1 MTSIEGSVVT
11 GTVLSIEKDM
21 ILIDVG
27 LKSEGRVPIREFGND
42 EDEIKIK
49 AGDNVEVFIERL
61 EDANGQAI
69 LSREKARRE
78 ESWVNLEK
86 ALEKQQRVNG
96 VIFGKVKG
104 GFTVDLE
111 GATAFLPGSQVDIR
125 PIKDLGVLMGT
136 PQPFQILKMDR
147 RRGNIVVSRRAVLE
161 DSRAE
166 ARTELVANLE
176 EGQVLQGVIKNIT
189 DYGAFVD
196 LGGVDGLLHV
206 TDISW
211 KRINHPSEALQIGE
225 SVQVK
230 VIKFNDET
238 QRISLGIKQLTEDPW
253 LKVFERFPIGSKMS
267 GVVTNITDYGSFVE
281 LEDGIEGLV
290 HVSEM
295 SWTKKNVHPGK
306 IVSTSEKVEVMIL
319 EIDVQ
324 KRRISLGIKQCID
337 NPWEKYKTENKIG
350 DTIEGEIRNVTE
362 FGLFVALSEDIDGLV
377 HLSDISWDG
386 NGDELIKD
394 FTKGTSVK
402 AKILD
407 IDIEKERI
415 SLGIKQL
422 TEDLTSTELGNLS
435 KGSIVTCTVSV
446 ISDKGL
452 DVESSYEKAIK
463 DDAFI
468 NELEKYRRD
477 YIGRPSPLYFAE
489 RLTEHF
495 GGAKIYLKR
504 DELNHTGAHKINNV
518 LGQILLAK
526 RMGKNKIIAE
536 TGAGQH
542 GVATATAC
550 ALFGFECEVFMGAL
564 DIERQKPNVQRMQLL
579 GAKIYPVTSG

>member
-1 MTSIEGSVVT
+1 MSKADLTANPTNESFAELLDQSFQEMTSIEGSVVS
-11 GTVLSIEKDM
+11 GKVLSIDKEM

-27 LKSEGRVPIREFGND
+27 LKSEGRVPIREFGENQD
-42 EDEIKIK
+42 DIKIK
-49 AGDNVEVFIERL
+49 SGDTVEVYIERL
-61 EDANGQAI
+61 EDANGHAI

-86 ALEKQQRVNG
+86 ALEEQKRVNG
-96 VIFGKVKG
+96 IIFGKVKG

-125 PIKDLGVLMGT
+125 PIKDLSALMGT

-166 ARTELVANLE
+166 ARSELVANLQ

-253 LKVFERFPIGSKMS
+253 LLVFDRFPIGSKMT
-267 GVVTNITDYGSFVE
+267 GIVTNITDYGSFVE

-306 IVSTSEKVEVMIL
+306 IVSTSEKVEVMVL

-324 KRRISLGIKQCID
+324 KRRISLGIKQCKN
-337 NPWEKYKTENKIG
+337 NPWEEFQNNNKSGEI
-350 DTIEGEIRNVTE
+350 IEGEIRNITE
-362 FGLFVALSEDIDGLV
+362 FGLFIGLTDDIDGLV
-377 HLSDISWDG
+377 HLSDLSWDG
-386 NGDELIKD
+386 NGDELIK
-394 FTKGTSVK
+394 TYSKGTSIK

-422 TEDLTSTELGNLS
+422 TEDLTSAEIDNIR
-435 KGSIVTCTVSV
+435 KGSTVTCTILNIVESGLEVSV
-446 ISDKGL
+446 GDNIKGFIKKNDLSRERADQKTDRYGIGDKVDATVTNIDKKQRKINLSIKAKEIEEEKKAMAEYGSSDSGASLGDILGAALAKK
-452 DVESSYEKAIK
+452 DESSSK
-463 DDAFI
+463 
-468 NELEKYRRD
+468 
-477 YIGRPSPLYFAE
+477 
-489 RLTEHF
+489 
-495 GGAKIYLKR
+495 
-504 DELNHTGAHKINNV
+504 
-518 LGQILLAK
+518 
-526 RMGKNKIIAE
+526 
-536 TGAGQH
+536 
-542 GVATATAC
+542 
-550 ALFGFECEVFMGAL
+550 
-564 DIERQKPNVQRMQLL
+564 
-579 GAKIYPVTSG
+579 

>member
-1 MTSIEGSVVT
+1 LSQADITNTQPKESFAELLDQSFQEMTSIEGSVVT

-350 DTIEGEIRNVTE
+350 DTIEGEIRNITE

-394 FTKGTSVK
+394 YTKGTSVK

-452 DVESSYEKAIK
+452 DVSVGDNISGFIKRNDLARERSDQKTERFGVGDKIDAMVTNIDKKLRKVSLSIKAKEIEEEKKVMEEYGSS
-463 DDAFI
+463 D
-468 NELEKYRRD
+468 
-477 YIGRPSPLYFAE
+477 S
-489 RLTEHF
+489 
-495 GGAKIYLKR
+495 GASLGDIL
-504 DELNHTGAHKINNV
+504 GAA
-518 LGQILLAK
+518 LAK
-526 RMGKNKIIAE
+526 KDE
-536 TGAGQH
+536 
-542 GVATATAC
+542 
-550 ALFGFECEVFMGAL
+550 
-564 DIERQKPNVQRMQLL
+564 D
-579 GAKIYPVTSG
+579 SSS

>member
-1 MTSIEGSVVT
+1 MSQADITNTQPKESFAELLDQSFQEMTSIEGSVVT

-350 DTIEGEIRNVTE
+350 DTIEGEIRNITE

-394 FTKGTSVK
+394 FTKGTNVK

-422 TEDLTSTELGNLS
+422 TEDLTSTALGNLT

-452 DVESSYEKAIK
+452 DVSVGDNISGFIKRSDLARERSDQKTARFGVGDKIDAMVTNIDKKLRKVSLSIKAKEIEEEKKVMEEYGSS
-463 DDAFI
+463 D
-468 NELEKYRRD
+468 
-477 YIGRPSPLYFAE
+477 S
-489 RLTEHF
+489 
-495 GGAKIYLKR
+495 GASLGDIL
-504 DELNHTGAHKINNV
+504 GAA
-518 LGQILLAK
+518 LAK
-526 RMGKNKIIAE
+526 KDE
-536 TGAGQH
+536 
-542 GVATATAC
+542 
-550 ALFGFECEVFMGAL
+550 
-564 DIERQKPNVQRMQLL
+564 D
-579 GAKIYPVTSG
+579 SSS

>member
-1 MTSIEGSVVT
+1 MSQADIQNNQPQESFAELLDQSFQEMTSLEGSVVT

-27 LKSEGRVPIREFGND
+27 LKSEGRVPIREFGNN
-42 EDEIKIK
+42 EDELNIKV
-49 AGDNVEVFIERL
+49 GDQVEVFIERL

-230 VIKFNDET
+230 VIKFNEET

-253 LKVFERFPIGSKMS
+253 LKVFERFPIGSKMT
-267 GVVTNITDYGSFVE
+267 GIVTNITDYGSFVE

-290 HVSEM
+290 HVTEM

-306 IVSTSEKVEVMIL
+306 IVSTSEKVEVMVL

-337 NPWEKYKTENKIG
+337 NPWEKYKSENKIG
-350 DTIEGEIRNVTE
+350 ATIEGEIRNITE
-362 FGLFVALSEDIDGLV
+362 FGLFVGLSEDIDGLV

-386 NGDELIKD
+386 NGDEIIKD
-394 FTKGTSVK
+394 FSKGTSVK

-407 IDIEKERI
+407 IDVEKERV

-422 TEDLTSTELGNLS
+422 TEDVTSTELGNLS
-435 KGSIVTCTVSV
+435 KGSIVTCTVSS
-446 ISDKGL
+446 ISEKGL
-452 DVESSYEKAIK
+452 DVSVGDNINGFIKRNDLARERSDQKTERFGVGDKIDAMVTNIDKKLRKITLSIKAKEIEEEKKVMEEYGSS
-463 DDAFI
+463 D
-468 NELEKYRRD
+468 
-477 YIGRPSPLYFAE
+477 S
-489 RLTEHF
+489 
-495 GGAKIYLKR
+495 GASLGDIL
-504 DELNHTGAHKINNV
+504 GAA
-518 LGQILLAK
+518 LAK
-526 RMGKNKIIAE
+526 KDEDSSK
-536 TGAGQH
+536 
-542 GVATATAC
+542 
-550 ALFGFECEVFMGAL
+550 
-564 DIERQKPNVQRMQLL
+564 
-579 GAKIYPVTSG
+579 

>member
-1 MTSIEGSVVT
+1 MSQADIQNNQPQESFAELLDQSFQEMTSLEGSVVT

-27 LKSEGRVPIREFGND
+27 LKSEGRVPIREFGNS
-42 EDEIKIK
+42 EDELNIKV
-49 AGDNVEVFIERL
+49 GDQVEVFIERL

-230 VIKFNDET
+230 VIKFNEET

-253 LKVFERFPIGSKMS
+253 LKVFERFPIGSKMT
-267 GVVTNITDYGSFVE
+267 GIVTNITDYGSFVE

-290 HVSEM
+290 HVTEM

-306 IVSTSEKVEVMIL
+306 IVSTSEKVEVMVL

-337 NPWEKYKTENKIG
+337 NPWEKYKSENKIG
-350 DTIEGEIRNVTE
+350 ANIEGEIRNITE
-362 FGLFVALSEDIDGLV
+362 FGLFVGLSEDIDGLV

-386 NGDELIKD
+386 NGDEIIKD
-394 FTKGTSVK
+394 FSKGTSVK

-407 IDIEKERI
+407 IDVEKERV

-422 TEDLTSTELGNLS
+422 TEDVTSTELGNLS
-435 KGSIVTCTVSV
+435 KGSIVTCTVSS
-446 ISDKGL
+446 ISEKGL
-452 DVESSYEKAIK
+452 DVSVGDNINGFIKRNDLARERTDQKTERFGVGDKIDAMITNIDKKLRKITLSIKAKEIEEEKKVMEEYGSS
-463 DDAFI
+463 D
-468 NELEKYRRD
+468 
-477 YIGRPSPLYFAE
+477 S
-489 RLTEHF
+489 
-495 GGAKIYLKR
+495 GASLGDIL
-504 DELNHTGAHKINNV
+504 GAA
-518 LGQILLAK
+518 LAK
-526 RMGKNKIIAE
+526 KDEDSSK
-536 TGAGQH
+536 
-542 GVATATAC
+542 
-550 ALFGFECEVFMGAL
+550 
-564 DIERQKPNVQRMQLL
+564 
-579 GAKIYPVTSG
+579 

>member
-1 MTSIEGSVVT
+1 MSQADITNTQPKESFAELLDQSFQEMTSIEGSVVT

-125 PIKDLGVLMGT
+125 PIKDLSVLMGT

-350 DTIEGEIRNVTE
+350 DTVEGEIRNITE

-452 DVESSYEKAIK
+452 DVSVGDNISGFIKRNDLARERSDQKTERFGVGDKIDAMVTNIDKKLRKVSLSIKAKEIEEEKKVMEEYGSS
-463 DDAFI
+463 D
-468 NELEKYRRD
+468 
-477 YIGRPSPLYFAE
+477 S
-489 RLTEHF
+489 
-495 GGAKIYLKR
+495 GASLGDIL
-504 DELNHTGAHKINNV
+504 GAA
-518 LGQILLAK
+518 LAK
-526 RMGKNKIIAE
+526 KDE
-536 TGAGQH
+536 
-542 GVATATAC
+542 
-550 ALFGFECEVFMGAL
+550 
-564 DIERQKPNVQRMQLL
+564 D
-579 GAKIYPVTSG
+579 SSS